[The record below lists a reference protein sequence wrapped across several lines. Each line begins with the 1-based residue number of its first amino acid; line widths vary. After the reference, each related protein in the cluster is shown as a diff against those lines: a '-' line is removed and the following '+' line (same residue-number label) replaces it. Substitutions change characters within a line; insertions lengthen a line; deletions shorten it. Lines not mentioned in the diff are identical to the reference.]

1 MDIQFRKTYHL
12 IYDQEVQSWKLEY
25 EGADQPY
32 SYHQTKEEALEA
44 GRELARNQP
53 PSQLVV
59 HKMDGTV
66 QDEFTYDY
74 DF

>member
-1 MDIQFRKTYHL
+1 MDTQFRKTYHL
-12 IYDQEVQSWKLEY
+12 IYDQEMQSWKLEY

-44 GRELARNQP
+44 GRELART
-53 PSQLVV
+53 QLVV